1 MRDRKQ
7 YMKTSYAKYWINAR
21 NLIYGTMPYDLSMID
36 KIDEISKKN
45 SVKKILEVAIGTG
58 DPIAADLLGKGYQM
72 SGVDI
77 SEILIAKCKENYP
90 KINAIVGDAE
100 NIKLSNGSFDL
111 VYCLHS
117 AWLIPNFNRAI
128 SEMLRVV
135 KKKGGVVIFDIQ
147 NSDNKSI
154 QKIYYQHIFENKN
167 LLGMAYKTFKN
178 SAKLILRKGTQD
190 WPFIVSQTPQKP
202 SEMIDAID
210 LSIEKIKVFGVDG
223 NGVLKKISNDQHRQY
238 QRLVFIVEN

>member
-7 YMKTSYAKYWINAR
+7 YMKTTYAKYWINAR
-21 NLIYGTMPYDLSMID
+21 NLIYGTMPYDPSMID
-36 KIDEISKKN
+36 KIDEISKKS

-111 VYCLHS
+111 VYCLHL
-117 AWLIPNFNRAI
+117 AWFISNFNRAI

-135 KKKGGVVIFDIQ
+135 KKRG
-147 NSDNKSI
+147 
-154 QKIYYQHIFENKN
+154 
-167 LLGMAYKTFKN
+167 
-178 SAKLILRKGTQD
+178 
-190 WPFIVSQTPQKP
+190 
-202 SEMIDAID
+202 
-210 LSIEKIKVFGVDG
+210 
-223 NGVLKKISNDQHRQY
+223 
-238 QRLVFIVEN
+238 